1 MSSTH
6 IKQFGKFELITFFF
20 FSGARCD
27 VGRKKN
33 GFSFSKSKTQ
43 QRKNV
48 FMYNFY
54 FILKFHKN
62 RTHGDGENLQNSI
75 RAVRNIVRSVSCRTN
90 YTFSPVKPTIGG
102 RFLPYRNRLLRPL
115 RPIFIRDTQDFHW
128 RLKVFVLNPPFS
140 LEIL

>member
-27 VGRKKN
+27 VGRKKQFFLLKIQN
-33 GFSFSKSKTQ
+33 IVEKKC
-43 QRKNV
+43 V
-48 FMYNFY
+48 MYNFY
-54 FILKFHKN
+54 LIQKFHII

-115 RPIFIRDTQDFHW
+115 RPIFIGDTQDFHW